1 VAERSLLFGRK
12 IWFSDA
18 RTPVRRMGVSQH
30 PEEGVVVVS
39 LWQGD
44 VCTGT
49 FRLPM
54 ADAPRLIS
62 ELADALG
69 AALPGP
75 SSSAPTALV
84 GSPAT
89 ARQRVRQ
96 LVDRLLDR
104 VRGSGPPTLRRVK

>member
-12 IWFSDA
+12 TWFADA

-39 LWQGD
+39 LWQGE

-54 ADAPRLIS
+54 ADAPRLIA

-69 AALPGP
+69 AALPVGTEPGP
-75 SSSAPTALV
+75 D
-84 GSPAT
+84 GSL
-89 ARQRVRQ
+89 RR
-96 LVDRLLDR
+96 LMDRLLPGR
-104 VRGSGPPTLRRVK
+104 LLHRRLLHRRPVPPLRRVK

>member
-12 IWFSDA
+12 TWFNDA

-75 SSSAPTALV
+75 SSSAPTPPV
-84 GSPAT
+84 GWPAS
-89 ARQRVRQ
+89 ARQRARQ
-96 LVDRLLDR
+96 WVDRLLG
-104 VRGSGPPTLRRVK
+104 RGGGPTPLRRVK